1 MQVMNSQPVRNE
13 YSIQN
18 YLSLSENQTKMR
30 QPNETNDKRLIDG
43 TSEASC
49 FFLCFEKGVYVAFF
63 RGLKNPVTKP
73 LFNPGA
79 VTGKIEIS

>member
-18 YLSLSENQTKMR
+18 YLSPSENQTKMR

-43 TSEASC
+43 TSEAGC
-49 FFLCFEKGVYVAFF
+49 FFYVTRNVLMLHSFEV
-63 RGLKNPVTKP
+63 
-73 LFNPGA
+73 
-79 VTGKIEIS
+79 